1 MALKSAHFCSMCG
14 PKYCSM
20 KITEDIRAMA
30 AEKPLDLVNLRDPP
44 APVGVD
50 S

>member
-1 MALKSAHFCSMCG
+1 
-14 PKYCSM
+14 M

-30 AEKPLDLVNLRDPP
+30 AEKPLAIIKSEEPL
-44 APVGVD
+44 PVAIE

>member
-1 MALKSAHFCSMCG
+1 MCG

-30 AEKPLDLVNLRDPP
+30 KEGEPLAVTT
-44 APVGVD
+44 G
-50 S
+50 